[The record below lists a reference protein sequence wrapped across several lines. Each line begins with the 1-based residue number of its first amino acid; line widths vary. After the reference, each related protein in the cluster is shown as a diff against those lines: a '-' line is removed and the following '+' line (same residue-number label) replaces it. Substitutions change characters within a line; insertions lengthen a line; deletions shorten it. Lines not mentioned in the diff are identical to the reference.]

1 MKKLK
6 FALAPLLLAV
16 FSACSST
23 YKIPLSRMQSSESEG
38 GQQGS
43 LQVGLHEVEE
53 VVITT
58 SISTVSVS
66 SSSHAVS
73 PLLAVGAAGSYGI
86 FERLDLG
93 ADIEWGVIPV
103 FFTKFQLIGDSKR
116 QAKTGNVSFSLLA
129 GIGNEASTTDNDTG
143 VFNTG
148 PGTIQRDASTLLEA
162 GAIFGYRTSSTSL
175 LAVGSSVLWQTI
187 EGSQNLASGGNGIH
201 FINHSRYTEIHGLGY
216 FTFSDNSERSYFLT
230 PSLQWGWTDTFGK
243 RNYLTTGQVDI
254 GVQL

>member
-1 MKKLK
+1 MKQFT
-6 FALAPLLLAV
+6 FALSTAVLLV

-23 YKIPLSRMQSSESEG
+23 YKVPMARMQSSESEG
-38 GQQGS
+38 AQQGS
-43 LQVGLHEVEE
+43 FQAGIHEVEE

-58 SISTVSVS
+58 SIATVPAS
-66 SSSHAVS
+66 SSSHDVN
-73 PLLAVGAAGSYGI
+73 PLLVIGAAGSFGI

-103 FFTKFQLIGDSKR
+103 LFTKFQVFGESKR
-116 QAKTGNVSFSLLA
+116 QAKPGNFSLSLLA
-129 GIGNEASTTDNDTG
+129 GIGNESSTTDNDAG

-162 GAIFGYRTSSTSL
+162 GAILGYRTSTTSL
-175 LAVGSSVLWQTI
+175 LAMGSSVLWQTI
-187 EGSQNLASGGNGIH
+187 EGTQNLSSGGAAPH
-201 FINHSRYTEIHGLGY
+201 FVNHSRYTEVHGMGY
-216 FTFSDNSERSYFLT
+216 FTFTDNSERSYFLT

-243 RNYLTTGQVDI
+243 RNYLTVGQLDI